1 VIEGCI
7 FCQIVSGQAQA
18 SFVHQDDAVVAFL
31 DIQPITPGHL
41 LVVPREHV
49 ERMGDLRDL
58 TAARVFQVAGRLAG
72 ALRRSGL
79 RCEGIN
85 LFVMDGE
92 AAFQDVPHFH
102 VHVIPRFKGDGFG
115 LTFPPGYGREV
126 QRSELEALA
135 AAVRAVVAPA

>member
-18 SFVHQDDAVVAFL
+18 SFVHQDDALVAFL

-49 ERMGDLRDL
+49 ERMGDLKDL

>member
-1 VIEGCI
+1 MIEGCI

-18 SFVHQDDAVVAFL
+18 SFVHQDDALVAFL

-49 ERMGDLRDL
+49 ERMGDLKDL

>member
-1 VIEGCI
+1 MIEGCI